1 MKEQCMKTALRV
13 RWRKLAR
20 AALAV
25 AGLCCVLVPGMA
37 QSGELELRLLHVND
51 THAFLAGSDAGGNAC
66 FASEACRGGLGRI
79 AAAIRQARAEQ
90 DNVIALDAG
99 DQFQG
104 TLFYSIDKWPVIA
117 AVDRLMPY
125 DAMTLGNHEFDDGCA
140 ALASF
145 LAAQPLPVV
154 AANLKPGKGC
164 PLSGSRIRPYVIREI
179 RGVRVGIV
187 GLANDGIGRLP
198 ATCPQ
203 TAVSDAQATLEAC
216 VRELEAQGIRH
227 IIVLTHLGLE
237 RDRALARAVSGVD
250 VIVGGHSHSY
260 LGKTSPEGPY
270 PVVEHAPD
278 GSPVLVVTAG
288 RAARLLGD
296 LTVVFDA
303 AGVARRWSGE
313 ARELT
318 PSLPVAED
326 VERVVAD
333 AAGELE
339 TYRTAV
345 IGRHAVR
352 MPDGMEQCRAGE
364 CFAGMVLVDAM
375 LEYGRPEGA
384 AVALYNS
391 GGVRAALPPGSI
403 SRGDVLTAYPFG
415 GEAQIRE
422 YTGEQLRQALEHG
435 LAGKNGAGPHLLQ
448 VAGLRYEADVSR
460 PAGSRLLSVDIV
472 NEEGRTCPLDPQAL
486 YVVVLGEYL
495 TQGGD
500 GFQMLKE
507 GRLLRTCSLKDQ
519 ELVEA
524 YIRRHSPLPPP
535 ETGRIRLLRKS

>member
-1 MKEQCMKTALRV
+1 MKEKCVKTALRV
-13 RWRKLAR
+13 RCRKLTC
-20 AALAV
+20 AV
-25 AGLCCVLVPGMA
+25 LTIAGLCGVLVPGMA

-66 FASEACRGGLGRI
+66 FASAACRGGLGRI

-90 DNVIALDAG
+90 GNVLALDAG

-104 TLFYSIDKWPVIA
+104 TLFYSIGKWPVIA
-117 AVDRLMPY
+117 AVDRIMPY
-125 DAMTLGNHEFDDGCA
+125 DAMTLGNHELDDGCA
-140 ALASF
+140 ALAAF

-154 AANLKPGKGC
+154 AANLNPGKDC

-179 RGVRVGIV
+179 RGVRVGII

-198 ATCPQ
+198 AVCPQ
-203 TAVSDAQATLEAC
+203 TAVSDAQTTLEAC

-260 LGKTSPEGPY
+260 LGRTSPEGPY

-288 RAARLLGD
+288 RAACLLGD

-326 VERVVAD
+326 VERVVAE

-339 TYRTAV
+339 TYRTTV
-345 IGRHAVR
+345 IGRHDVR
-352 MPDGMEQCRAGE
+352 MADGMEQCRAGE
-364 CFAGMVLVDAM
+364 CFAGMVLVDAL

-415 GEAQIRE
+415 GEIQIRE
-422 YTGEQLRQALEHG
+422 YTGEQLRLALEHG

-472 NEEGRTCPLDPQAL
+472 NEEGRTRPLEPQSR

-495 TQGGD
+495 AQGGD

-507 GRLLRTCSLKDQ
+507 GRLLKKCPLKDL

-535 ETGRIRLLRKS
+535 ETGRIRLQRRP

>member
-1 MKEQCMKTALRV
+1 MKEKSMKTALYV
-13 RWRKLAR
+13 RWRKLAC
-20 AALAV
+20 AVPVV
-25 AGLCCVLVPGMA
+25 AGLCCVLVFGMA
-37 QSGELELRLLHVND
+37 RSGELELRLLHAND

-66 FASEACRGGLGRI
+66 FASEACWGGMGRI

-104 TLFYSIDKWPVIA
+104 TLFYSIAKWPVIA
-117 AVDRLMPY
+117 AVDGSMPY

-140 ALASF
+140 ALADF

-154 AANLKPGKGC
+154 AANLKPGKDC
-164 PLSGSRIRPYVIREI
+164 PLSGSRIRPYEIREI
-179 RGVRVGIV
+179 RGVRVGII
-187 GLANDGIGRLP
+187 GLANDGIGKLP
-198 ATCPQ
+198 AVCPQ
-203 TAVSDAQATLEAC
+203 TAVSDTQATLEAC
-216 VRELEAQGIRH
+216 VHELEAQGVRH

-237 RDRALARAVSGVD
+237 RDLALARAVSGVD

-260 LGKTSPEGPY
+260 LGRTSPEGPY
-270 PVVEHAPD
+270 PLVEHAPD

-288 RAARLLGD
+288 RAARRLGD
-296 LTVVFDA
+296 LTIVFDA
-303 AGVARRWSGE
+303 AGVPRRWSGE
-313 ARELT
+313 ARELV

-333 AAGELE
+333 AAGTLE
-339 TYRTAV
+339 ACRTTI
-345 IGRHAVR
+345 IGGHDVH

-364 CFAGMVLVDAM
+364 CLAGMVLVDAM
-375 LEYGRPEGA
+375 LEFGRSQGA
-384 AVALYNS
+384 SVALYNS

-403 SRGDVLTAYPFG
+403 SRGDVMTAYPFAG
-415 GEAQIRE
+415 GIQIRE
-422 YTGEQLRQALEHG
+422 YTGEQLRQALENG
-435 LAGKNGAGPHLLQ
+435 IAEKNGTGPHLLQ

-460 PAGSRLLSVDIV
+460 PAGRRLISVSCMD
-472 NEEGRTCPLDPQAL
+472 EDGKARPLDPQAR

-507 GRLLRTCSLKDQ
+507 GRLLQKCSLNDQ
-519 ELVEA
+519 ELAED

-535 ETGRIRLLRKS
+535 ETGRICLKRQP